1 MNNKIIKYYEQTLKD
16 IDRALLVAYG
26 DKEISELNELKDNI
40 LFKLNRVGWG
50 CGGD

>member
-26 DKEISELNELKDNI
+26 NEEIRELNDLKDNI
-40 LFKLNRVGWG
+40 LFKLNRIK
-50 CGGD
+50 